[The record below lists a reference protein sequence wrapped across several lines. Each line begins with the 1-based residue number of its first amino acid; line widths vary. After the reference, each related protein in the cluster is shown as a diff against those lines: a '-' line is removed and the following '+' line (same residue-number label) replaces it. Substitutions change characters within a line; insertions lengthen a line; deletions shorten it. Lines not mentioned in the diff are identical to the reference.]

1 MTAPALPATAAIV
14 LAMGLAAGCAA
25 AGGNSVPA
33 AAGQRAA
40 APGGPDRSGLPAA
53 PPPPGITGITG
64 ISGPGAG
71 AGCASWP
78 SGSTAT
84 ALLITAGGAGR
95 SYCMRPGQT
104 VTVLLSGPQA
114 LAVGS
119 GPPQLT
125 GNALAVT
132 PAQVHPPAMPS
143 VAYTAVRPGTAV
155 LILVGLPCGS
165 LRPAHGAAISS
176 GTECAMR
183 QALRITII
191 VT

>member
-1 MTAPALPATAAIV
+1 MAAPALPATAAIV

-25 AGGNSVPA
+25 AGGNAVPA

-40 APGGPDRSGLPAA
+40 APGGPDRSGPPAA
-53 PPPPGITGITG
+53 PPAPGISGTA
-64 ISGPGAG
+64 GPGAG

-84 ALLITAGGAGR
+84 ALLITAGSAGR

-114 LAVGS
+114 LAGGS

-132 PAQVHPPAMPS
+132 PAQVHLPAMPS

-155 LILVGLPCGS
+155 LILVGLPCRS
-165 LRPAHGAAISS
+165 LRPAHGAAIAS

>member
-1 MTAPALPATAAIV
+1 MAAPALPATAAIV

-25 AGGNSVPA
+25 AGGNAVPA

-40 APGGPDRSGLPAA
+40 APGGPDRSAPPAA
-53 PPPPGITGITG
+53 PPAPG
-64 ISGPGAG
+64 ISGTAGPAG

-84 ALLITAGGAGR
+84 ALLITAGSAGR

-114 LAVGS
+114 LAGGS

-132 PAQVHPPAMPS
+132 PAQVHLPAMPS

-155 LILVGLPCGS
+155 LILVGLPCRS